1 MMGRPEEEQRN
12 IGFAV

>member
-1 MMGRPEEEQRN
+1 MGRPEEEQRN